1 MPFGTIWCLDLV
13 AVLPALVPFYGTR
26 NCTVK
31 INPIFLYKGHFYMQI
46 LVLRS
51 QSLYVTRVKYF
62 LTKNIAF
69 KGTLSSVRNAG
80 SYSNI
85 YIGLITQQPGI
96 SLKEHL
102 KYNSFLKG
110 KEGNQ
115 IL

>member
-1 MPFGTIWCLDLV
+1 
-13 AVLPALVPFYGTR
+13 
-26 NCTVK
+26 
-31 INPIFLYKGHFYMQI
+31 MQI
-46 LVLRS
+46 LVLRFHNLCM
-51 QSLYVTRVKYF
+51 SLGLNTFWPR
-62 LTKNIAF
+62 
-69 KGTLSSVRNAG
+69 TLLLKAPCPRLRDAG

-85 YIGLITQQPGI
+85 YIGLVAQQPGI